1 MIVNGPLW
9 IAPLFEPEVEDVL
22 ARVMA
27 AIFWF
32 QIKSDFQK
40 WKSSASAQKFWTFM
54 KRFQNEFAKNRVRPR
69 KP

>member
-22 ARVMA
+22 VRVMA
-27 AIFWF
+27 TIFWF

-40 WKSSASAQKFWTFM
+40 WKSSASAQKFWTLVEG
-54 KRFQNEFAKNRVRPR
+54 FQYEFAEDRVSPR
-69 KP
+69 EP